1 MAIRLRMESISPI
14 IPPLAAYSSS
24 FFRVRYMYKI
34 IINGSK
40 KSATIQHLPGGRG
53 AFHRTGPM
61 TSFLGLFF
69 QEQREPGC
77 LDCAFNCLFS
87 FWVDP
92 CNASF
97 LPTAPSKLG
106 PSALFSCQ
114 WQSQLPR
121 ANLTLSLP
129 FSENLTDSRLP
140 FLFLARKLGV
150 PDLHT
155 SFVTELSLRLF
166 LLQHESH

>member
-1 MAIRLRMESISPI
+1 
-14 IPPLAAYSSS
+14 
-24 FFRVRYMYKI
+24 MYKI

-40 KSATIQHLPGGRG
+40 KSATIQPLPRGRG

-77 LDCAFNCLFS
+77 LNCAFNCLIS
-87 FWVDP
+87 LWVDP

-106 PSALFSCQ
+106 SSALFSCQ

-129 FSENLTDSRLP
+129 FSENLTDSTTISLSGKK
-140 FLFLARKLGV
+140 ARCARSSHILCNRAISEAV
-150 PDLHT
+150 PSAT
-155 SFVTELSLRLF
+155 
-166 LLQHESH
+166 